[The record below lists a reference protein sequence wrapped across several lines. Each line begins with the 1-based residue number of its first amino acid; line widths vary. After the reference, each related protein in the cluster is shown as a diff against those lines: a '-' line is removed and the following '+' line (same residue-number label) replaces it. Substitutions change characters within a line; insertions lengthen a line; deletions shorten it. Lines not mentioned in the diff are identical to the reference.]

1 MAERPVALSPVSS
14 RGVMPITA
22 FLTGQA
28 FDPEVV
34 RSMSIAFDNVSKS
47 LRLRDPSDAASEVVA
62 KKIVELAQRGLRDAE
77 SLAKRA
83 LQELNLGE

>member
-1 MAERPVALSPVSS
+1 
-14 RGVMPITA
+14 MPITP

-62 KKIVELAQRGLRDAE
+62 KKIVELA
-77 SLAKRA
+77 
-83 LQELNLGE
+83 

>member
-1 MAERPVALSPVSS
+1 
-14 RGVMPITA
+14 
-22 FLTGQA
+22 
-28 FDPEVV
+28 
-34 RSMSIAFDNVSKS
+34 MSIAFDNVSKS

-62 KKIVELAQRGLRDAE
+62 KKTVELAQRGLRDAE